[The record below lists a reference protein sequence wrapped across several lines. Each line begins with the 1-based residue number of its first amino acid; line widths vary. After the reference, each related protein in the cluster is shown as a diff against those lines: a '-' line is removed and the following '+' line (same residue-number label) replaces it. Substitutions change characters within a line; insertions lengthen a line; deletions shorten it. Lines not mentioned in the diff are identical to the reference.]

1 MKQGIW
7 SKATNL
13 NKHWNLFLTNQI
25 LHDEIKKTKWNI
37 KKDKKNITNINQ
49 NNDQTR
55 LGQPSKP
62 INKVMKRDNM
72 TKKKGTKP
80 SYMKL

>member
-1 MKQGIW
+1 M
-7 SKATNL
+7 
-13 NKHWNLFLTNQI
+13 
-25 LHDEIKKTKWNI
+25 

-62 INKVMKRDNM
+62 INKVTKRDNIII
-72 TKKKGTKP
+72 KKKRMKKVTKP
-80 SYMKL
+80 S

>member
-1 MKQGIW
+1 M
-7 SKATNL
+7 
-13 NKHWNLFLTNQI
+13 
-25 LHDEIKKTKWNI
+25 

-62 INKVMKRDNM
+62 INKVTKRDNI
-72 TKKKGTKP
+72 TKKKKNEESHKAFIDETIKI
-80 SYMKL
+80 SLKQA

>member
-1 MKQGIW
+1 M
-7 SKATNL
+7 
-13 NKHWNLFLTNQI
+13 
-25 LHDEIKKTKWNI
+25 

-62 INKVMKRDNM
+62 INKVMKRDNI
-72 TKKKGTKP
+72 TKKKKMEDLL
-80 SYMKL
+80 S

>member
-1 MKQGIW
+1 M
-7 SKATNL
+7 
-13 NKHWNLFLTNQI
+13 
-25 LHDEIKKTKWNI
+25 

-62 INKVMKRDNM
+62 INKVMKRDNI
-72 TKKKGTKP
+72 TKKKKRMKKVTKP
-80 SYMKL
+80 S

>member
-1 MKQGIW
+1 M
-7 SKATNL
+7 
-13 NKHWNLFLTNQI
+13 
-25 LHDEIKKTKWNI
+25 

-62 INKVMKRDNM
+62 INKVMKRDNI
-72 TKKKGTKP
+72 TKKKKKNEESHKAFIDETIKI
-80 SYMKL
+80 SLKQA